1 MLLFCTVSTSAA
13 MDILVVVAVGCV
25 IAFEIQLIFRDWNRR
40 CRGLEFTKQVIY
52 AAVAAVVESGRGV
65 GSGGKHVMN
74 HVTIAAVVNVM
85 GARWQISVLCVLIV
99 GEIHVLILGYVMV
112 DDCGPQHPRQHSRQV
127 RHSYWFLLAVL
138 FGGFC
143 RCRRCRCLSLT

>member
-52 AAVAAVVESGRGV
+52 AAVAAAVVVESGRGI
-65 GSGGKHVMN
+65 GSAGKHVMN
-74 HVTIAAVVNVM
+74 HVIVVAVVNGM
-85 GARWQISVLCVLIV
+85 GARWQISVLCVLMV
-99 GEIHVLILGYVMV
+99 G
-112 DDCGPQHPRQHSRQV
+112 
-127 RHSYWFLLAVL
+127 
-138 FGGFC
+138 
-143 RCRRCRCLSLT
+143 